1 MKILKLAVT
10 RSSTL
15 VAPPSSG
22 AISYHWET
30 ASGAPFQEADL
41 YFKKEL
47 PGRTMEFTFDLS
59 QTPVIARRHRP
70 SGGNSGTFH
79 GLHSLHSHTGI
90 HGSTGGTLS
99 HMSMPSG
106 SIHGI
111 YNPSLSQSTI
121 NSTSAYGSYS
131 IASTATLTS
140 SQGQYISGTIPS
152 SSALDAVSSGH
163 ATNAEGTISK
173 ASTVGSN
180 SSLSKDNF
188 QSTQSSTS
196 QMITANTN
204 RADTVSHGGSGQT
217 SSTLSP
223 KRSLSLTA
231 ADSAAFS
238 GWKRPWMSQS
248 KVRERLVNLLNTC
261 GQRVGLPK
269 SPSVSYLDTSYC
281 FIPSFLQIY
290 RICQIEANNT

>member
-1 MKILKLAVT
+1 MT

-22 AISYHWET
+22 TMPYHWET
-30 ASGAPFQEADL
+30 TSGAPFQEADF

-59 QTPVIARRHRP
+59 QTPVIARRHRT
-70 SGGNSGTFH
+70 SGGNGGTFH
-79 GLHSLHSHTGI
+79 GLHSLHSHPSS
-90 HGSTGGTLS
+90 HGSTAGTLS

-106 SIHGI
+106 SIHGHHH
-111 YNPSLSQSTI
+111 NPSLISQSTMS
-121 NSTSAYGSYS
+121 STSAYGSYS

-140 SQGQYISGTIPS
+140 SQGPSGSVLDASGSGLLSNLEGNISRASTIGS
-152 SSALDAVSSGH
+152 SSLL
-163 ATNAEGTISK
+163 N
-173 ASTVGSN
+173 
-180 SSLSKDNF
+180 KDNHQSG
-188 QSTQSSTS
+188 QSTAS
-196 QMITANTN
+196 QIIGASNGSKT
-204 RADTVSHGGSGQT
+204 DGSSHGGSALT

-269 SPSVSYLDTSYC
+269 SPSVSVFNITITLTLDTTLLGS
-281 FIPSFLQIY
+281 PFL
-290 RICQIEANNT
+290 NF

>member
-90 HGSTGGTLS
+90 Q
-99 HMSMPSG
+99 
-106 SIHGI
+106 
-111 YNPSLSQSTI
+111 NI
-121 NSTSAYGSYS
+121 NTY
-131 IASTATLTS
+131 LVFLEFVHL
-140 SQGQYISGTIPS
+140 S
-152 SSALDAVSSGH
+152 SSFLYP
-163 ATNAEGTISK
+163 
-173 ASTVGSN
+173 N
-180 SSLSKDNF
+180 SEAIQKIKSFN
-188 QSTQSSTS
+188 
-196 QMITANTN
+196 
-204 RADTVSHGGSGQT
+204 
-217 SSTLSP
+217 
-223 KRSLSLTA
+223 
-231 ADSAAFS
+231 
-238 GWKRPWMSQS
+238 
-248 KVRERLVNLLNTC
+248 NL
-261 GQRVGLPK
+261 
-269 SPSVSYLDTSYC
+269 
-281 FIPSFLQIY
+281 
-290 RICQIEANNT
+290 